1 MGGRAQV
8 FGGDFL
14 ADPLP
19 KGADLIS
26 LVRVIHDHDDARA
39 MSILRAVRRALPD
52 HGILLLA
59 EPMSG
64 TSGAEAMGDAYFGF
78 YLLAMGRG
86 QPRSETQLR
95 ALLQASGF
103 GRMRMVRTA
112 TPLQTSV
119 LIAHPQT

>member
-1 MGGRAQV
+1 
-8 FGGDFL
+8 
-14 ADPLP
+14 
-19 KGADLIS
+19 
-26 LVRVIHDHDDARA
+26 